1 MQATAQ
7 HLDTVPPPVESQP
20 QSEHVYA
27 QRYLMEGSGFI
38 AGFVDFIV
46 GANGQ
51 GLYFA
56 RILQKRKQFYSLAEA
71 EAFLRAHAQNGA
83 KIVKG

>member
-1 MQATAQ
+1 MQTTAQ
-7 HLDTVPPPVESQP
+7 RIDALPPQVETP

-27 QRYLMEGSGFI
+27 QRYVMEGSGFI

-46 GANGQ
+46 DASGQ

-56 RILQKRKQFYSLAEA
+56 RILQKRKQCHSLAEA
-71 EAFLRAHAQNGA
+71 ESFLRAHAQSGA
-83 KIVKG
+83 NIVKG